1 MAHLTTG
8 LNFSSVYLLQETTKG
23 AKLHFTRLQG
33 PGKHFSSC
41 GLGFEVSLLK
51 WHEKIVNLSP
61 TVILTGLLSLMR
73 FLPETTPN
81 MYLTCL
87 LVQR

>member
-51 WHEKIVNLSP
+51 
-61 TVILTGLLSLMR
+61 
-73 FLPETTPN
+73 
-81 MYLTCL
+81 
-87 LVQR
+87 